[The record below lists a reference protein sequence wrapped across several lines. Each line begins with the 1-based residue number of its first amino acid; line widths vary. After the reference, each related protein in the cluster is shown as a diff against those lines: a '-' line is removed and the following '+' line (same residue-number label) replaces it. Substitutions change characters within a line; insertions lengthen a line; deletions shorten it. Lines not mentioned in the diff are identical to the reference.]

1 MITFKWS
8 VEKVITTGSTNV
20 ITQVYWRCHANQ
32 DELSA
37 SCYGIRNLVL
47 GDTFIP
53 YDQLT
58 EQQVLDWC
66 FAPEIITWKDQNNVD
81 QSFTKHIKDEAE
93 AQVTEQ
99 IERQL
104 AKKASEPALPWAV

>member
-8 VEKVITTGSTNV
+8 VEKVITTGDTNV
-20 ITQVYWRCHANQ
+20 VTQVYWRCNANQ
-32 DELSA
+32 DELTA
-37 SCYGIRNLVL
+37 SCSGIHSLVS

-53 YDQLT
+53 YDLLT

-66 FAPEIITWKDQNNVD
+66 FAPEIITLTNKDNIE
-81 QSFTKHIKDEAE
+81 QSITKHLKDEGE

-104 AKKASEPALPWAV
+104 AQKQFEPALPWA